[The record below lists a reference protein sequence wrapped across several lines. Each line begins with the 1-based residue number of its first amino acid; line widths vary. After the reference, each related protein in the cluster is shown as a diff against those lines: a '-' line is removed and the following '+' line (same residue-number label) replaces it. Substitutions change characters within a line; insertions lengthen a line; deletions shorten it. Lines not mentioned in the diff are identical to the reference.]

1 MRRPREVDGYPFR
14 SLSGTAWCRNAEN
27 SLLDSMLGM
36 DCREHQNVFSGLGS
50 TTGSFCC
57 LPSACLGP
65 SQGLGFP
72 SFLKVCLSVPLHL
85 RQDLSKGCKGSVLVT
100 VWPGSAFHLLCGF
113 PCWCPTQQFSCYC
126 RSHGRAA
133 AFNPASG
140 GRSKWLHVFCLG
152 HGLASIP
159 L

>member
-50 TTGSFCC
+50 TTGSFCS

-100 VWPGSAFHLLCGF
+100 VWPRSAFTFCVASPAGAPHNNSAAVSPMAELL
-113 PCWCPTQQFSCYC
+113 PSTQPQEEGQNGSTY
-126 RSHGRAA
+126 SV
-133 AFNPASG
+133 
-140 GRSKWLHVFCLG
+140 WVMV
-152 HGLASIP
+152 
-159 L
+159 